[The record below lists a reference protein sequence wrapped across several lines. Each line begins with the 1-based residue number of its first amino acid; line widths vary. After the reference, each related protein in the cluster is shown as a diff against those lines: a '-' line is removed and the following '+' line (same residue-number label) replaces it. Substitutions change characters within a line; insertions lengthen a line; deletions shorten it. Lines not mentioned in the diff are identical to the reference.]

1 LDLESVHEK
10 RAILGAVLLI
20 GAREPEEIRG
30 QATVGINI
38 LEEVVLFGIAECK
51 VVDLVPNFGEKTQE
65 WERVV
70 GWRIA

>member
-20 GAREPEEIRG
+20 GAREPEEIGG

-38 LEEVVLFGIAECK
+38 LEEVV
-51 VVDLVPNFGEKTQE
+51 
-65 WERVV
+65 